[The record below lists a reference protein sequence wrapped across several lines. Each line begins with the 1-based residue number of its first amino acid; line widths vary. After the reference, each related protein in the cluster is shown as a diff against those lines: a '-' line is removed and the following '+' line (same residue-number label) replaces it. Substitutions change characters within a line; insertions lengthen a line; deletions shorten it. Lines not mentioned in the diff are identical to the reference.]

1 MHQIK
6 LKFHAPVLAA
16 RVILLIQVSPWSI
29 RHNAVAEPHPEDSAI
44 PITVPMDTAAIGLH
58 HKAHPTPADEL
69 TR

>member
-1 MHQIK
+1 MRQIK
-6 LKFHAPVLAA
+6 SECHASVLVASVVLLLPASPGPV
-16 RVILLIQVSPWSI
+16 
-29 RHNAVAEPHPEDSAI
+29 RHIPVAEPHPEDSAI